1 MLNLTTEVIQK
12 VPTVVVL
19 AAVWSGAISD
29 VRHFRLPN
37 SLTLSLT
44 FSGIIWHVT
53 TGGLSGLQGSL
64 IGLTVAALPPLLMF
78 VRGGMGAGDV
88 KLMAGIGAWM
98 GAFFSLHVLLAAG
111 VFGLLFAIGAAILRG
126 GRPQDLEAASADNSC
141 SSECALESLKA
152 SGETPD
158 RIQQALG
165 SREGRVQLL
174 PFGLMIALG
183 TLLLVV
189 FPLHQTTLVS

>member
-1 MLNLTTEVIQK
+1 MIDLTTELMQR
-12 VPTVVVL
+12 VPAAVVL

-44 FSGIIWHVT
+44 FSGIIWHAT

-64 IGLTVAALPPLLMF
+64 IGLTAAAIPPLLMF

-98 GAFFSLHVLLAAG
+98 GALFSLHVLIAAG
-111 VFGLLFAIGAAILRG
+111 GFGFLFTVGASLLHGKA
-126 GRPQDLEAASADNSC
+126 PQDSEATSTDYSH
-141 SSECALESLKA
+141 SVECALESRKV

-158 RIQQALG
+158 RIQQALA
-165 SREGRVQLL
+165 SREGRSRLL

-183 TLLLVV
+183 TLLLTV
-189 FPLHQTTLVS
+189 FPLHQTVFIS